1 MKRAGNVPDSDTSG
15 LKGRTLKIYVYIVKE
30 RKPVGPRDV
39 MRGVNL
45 TSPSVAY
52 RHLQKLEN
60 MGLLAKNEHGNYVAK
75 EKVSIRGY
83 AWAGRR
89 LIPNS
94 IVYALIFL
102 SILAWEIVVFT
113 IHFSVETNQ
122 FKVFFILLMAI
133 TAAASALFTI
143 EGLRAF
149 RRIRVHHEE
158 SP

>member
-1 MKRAGNVPDSDTSG
+1 VSDSDTNG
-15 LKGRTLKIYVYIVKE
+15 LRGRTLKVYLYIVKE
-30 RKPVGPRDV
+30 RTPVGPRDV

-45 TSPSVAY
+45 SSPSVAY

-60 MGLLAKNEHGNYVAK
+60 MGLLAKNEHGNYFAK
-75 EKVSIRGY
+75 EKAAIRGY
-83 AWAGRR
+83 VWAGRR

-102 SILAWEIVVFT
+102 SILAWEIVVLT

-133 TAAASALFTI
+133 TAAASLLFTI

-149 RRIRVHHEE
+149 GKIRIHHRE